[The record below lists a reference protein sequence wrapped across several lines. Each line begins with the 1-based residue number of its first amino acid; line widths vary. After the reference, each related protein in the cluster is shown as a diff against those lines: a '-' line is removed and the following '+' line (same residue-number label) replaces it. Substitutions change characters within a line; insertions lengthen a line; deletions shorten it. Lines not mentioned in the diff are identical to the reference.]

1 MGLHVHNLGNLPN
14 TVDGRD
20 YYIYVLDYGWKEP
33 LTDALVSNFTNM
45 ARMASETRSVV
56 VAGIEPVHFAN
67 EVFSWHNING
77 EDGEEILPAILI
89 TTLTPSYF
97 RESYSEFGHTNELD
111 DKLLLI
117 PLKEACKTTDDVIDL
132 IKSIFRDIKA
142 KKQLSGFSVAK
153 EINKNGAQRL
163 ADAIILEPNF
173 SGIGIDLKTLFKKG
187 GLTRAWKLP
196 GKRPL
201 N

>member
-20 YYIYVLDYGWKEP
+20 YFIYVLDYGWKEP

-45 ARMASETRSVV
+45 ARMASESRSVV
-56 VAGIEPVHFAN
+56 VAGINPVHFAN

-77 EDGEEILPAILI
+77 EDGEEMLPAILI

-97 RESYSEFGHTNELD
+97 RESYSEFGHTSELN

-117 PLKEACKTTDDVIDL
+117 PLKKACKTTNDVINL
-132 IKSIFRDIKA
+132 IKSIFRDIKD
-142 KKQLSGFSVAK
+142 KKRLSGFSVAK
-153 EINKNGAQRL
+153 KINKNGIKRL
-163 ADAIILEPNF
+163 ADAIILKPSF
-173 SGIGIDLKTLFKKG
+173 SGIGLDIKQL
-187 GLTRAWKLP
+187 
-196 GKRPL
+196 L
-201 N
+201 NNND

>member
-20 YYIYVLDYGWKEP
+20 YFIYVLDYGWKEP
-33 LTDALVSNFTNM
+33 LTNALVANFTNM

-67 EVFSWHNING
+67 EVFSFHGING
-77 EDGEEILPAILI
+77 EDGEKILPAILI

-97 RESYSEFGHTNELD
+97 REHNNDYRHTGEIN

-117 PLKEACKTTDDVIDL
+117 PLKAACNDTNDVINL
-132 IKSIFRDIKA
+132 IKSIFSDIKEKNKLSDFEIA
-142 KKQLSGFSVAK
+142 KT
-153 EINKNGAQRL
+153 IDKNDRNRF

-173 SGIGIDLKTLFKKG
+173 SGIGIDI
-187 GLTRAWKLP
+187 RKLL
-196 GKRPL
+196 GVSS
-201 N
+201 

>member
-1 MGLHVHNLGNLPN
+1 MGLHVHNLGNLPD
-14 TVDGRD
+14 TIDGRD

-45 ARMASETRSVV
+45 ARMASDSRAVV
-56 VAGIEPVHFAN
+56 VAGINPVHFAN
-67 EVFSWHNING
+67 EVFSWHNIDG

-97 RESYSEFGHTNELD
+97 RESYSEFDNTNKLN

-117 PLKEACKTTDDVIDL
+117 PLKAACKTTNDVIGL
-132 IKSIFRDIKA
+132 IKSIFRDIKE
-142 KKQLSGFSVAK
+142 KKRLSGFSVAK
-153 EINKNGAQRL
+153 EINKNGAKRL
-163 ADAIILEPNF
+163 ADAIILEPNL
-173 SGIGIDLKTLFKKG
+173 SGVGIDIKKLF
-187 GLTRAWKLP
+187 TRDISTKAYRLP
-196 GKRPL
+196 KQHPM